1 MTEIFA
7 DGMRS
12 IAIANG
18 VVRVELVRLKHSTT
32 TKKLEAEPAGALLLP
47 AGRLKEVS
55 AQFARTLQQLEDKAA
70 DGKTGPTEGSDLED
84 ALTNL

>member
-7 DGMRS
+7 DGIRS

-18 VVRVELVRLKHSTT
+18 VLRVELVRLKHAET

-47 AGRLKEVS
+47 AGRLKEIS
-55 AQFARTLQQLEDKAA
+55 AQFARTLEQLEEKAA
-70 DGKTGPTEGSDLED
+70 GAAAGSEGSDDLEE